1 MLPYQ
6 FQNNNNNRKKF
17 KAHTQENLF
26 TLFYTK
32 YSKFSHCLSNS
43 KFLGFVYVESLHEIK
58 C

>member
-1 MLPYQ
+1 MQ
-6 FQNNNNNRKKF
+6 CFHINFKTTTEKKF
-17 KAHTQENLF
+17 KTHTQENLF

>member
-32 YSKFSHCLSNS
+32 FSHCLSHS

>member
-1 MLPYQ
+1 MQ
-6 FQNNNNNRKKF
+6 CFHINFKTTGKKF

>member
-1 MLPYQ
+1 MQ
-6 FQNNNNNRKKF
+6 CFHINFKTTTEKKF

-26 TLFYTK
+26 TLFYT
-32 YSKFSHCLSNS
+32 KFSHCLSNS